1 MLLSNSCD
9 IKETKYLAN
18 SDPSSQVG
26 WVFIFRVVVVNSC
39 LSSNIKI
46 PLLHIMYQYDDKL

>member
-18 SDPSSQVG
+18 CDPSSKVG
-26 WVFIFRVVVVNSC
+26 WVFIFRVVRVNS
-39 LSSNIKI
+39 SISMEI
-46 PLLHIMYQYDDKL
+46 QYAS